1 MAPRRP
7 LSDGGEVDAGCA
19 KLPPVNFLLHRAF
32 ALREGLGPAAGVGA
46 MLPDLWRMADRDV
59 RARPGRGSDAL
70 ARGVDHHLEVD
81 RWFHRTEVFVY
92 GERDLTRALA
102 QLEVPKLGRFGHIGW
117 ELCLDGAWLQREE
130 QAALALRADLA
141 GVGVDDA
148 VAAARA
154 HGAERLSSARHARFR
169 GTMER
174 IFEGLSGGWGEGYAE
189 PERLAERIDGIRR
202 RVGLGHVPD
211 EKRDALVAV
220 LATYL
225 ERAAEALPRL
235 EVDRERACA

>member
-1 MAPRRP
+1 MLLCP
-7 LSDGGEVDAGCA
+7 LDVDERDGLCA
-19 KLPPVNFLLHRAF
+19 KLSAVNFLLHRAF
-32 ALREGLGPAAGVGA
+32 ALREGLGPEAGVGA

-70 ARGVDHHLEVD
+70 ARGIDHHLEVD

-102 QLEVPKLGRFGHIGW
+102 KLEVPKLGRFGHIGW
-117 ELCLDGAWLQREE
+117 ELCLDGAWLQREAK
-130 QAALALRADLA
+130 AAVALREDLA
-141 GVGVDDA
+141 TVGVDDA
-148 VAAARA
+148 VAAAEA
-154 HGAERLSSARHARFR
+154 HGAERLSSARRKRFR

-189 PERLAERIDGIRR
+189 PDRLAERIDGIRR
-202 RVGLGHVPD
+202 RVGLGRVPED
-211 EKRDALVAV
+211 KHEALVRV

-225 ERAAEALPRL
+225 ERATEALPRL
-235 EVDRERACA
+235 EVERERACA